1 MDLGKKNSIIKQQQL
16 TSFYTYNMKKFYS
29 IIALSLLLVAC
40 GSSENGSVSQ
50 TIESGNLEAIRS
62 MKATLTSELNV
73 IESDLAALEAAIANL
88 DSSENLPLVTT
99 FEVQPQVFNHYL
111 DLQGNVKTRE
121 NVLLYPEMA
130 GTLLTVK
137 VAKGDRVSK
146 GQLLAVIDNGGM
158 SNQLSQL
165 KTQAALAQTTFER
178 QANLWKQKIGSE
190 IQYLQAKAQA
200 EAQANAVLQLE
211 KVLAKAQITAPFS
224 GVIDQV
230 LKDPGT
236 VVSPGN
242 GSEVFR
248 LINLSNMYIDVDV
261 PEGYLG
267 AVTKG
272 KKAGVYFPVLQDSVN
287 AVVRETGNYI
297 NPNNRSF
304 SAEIAINNPN
314 GSIKPNLNA
323 RVHINDYTNENA
335 LLIPQSVIS
344 ENAAGE
350 QYAYVAELHGDA
362 AVAKRHIITTGK
374 TQGDYVEII
383 SGINAG
389 DLIIKEGARS
399 VKDAQAVKILN

>member
-1 MDLGKKNSIIKQQQL
+1 
-16 TSFYTYNMKKFYS
+16 MKKIYP
-29 IIALSLLLVAC
+29 ILALSILLVAC

-50 TIESGNLEAIRS
+50 TIESGDLEAIRS
-62 MKATLTSELNV
+62 MKTNLTNQLNG
-73 IESDLAALEAAIANL
+73 IETDLAALEAAIANL
-88 DSSENLPLVTT
+88 DTNENLPLVTT

-137 VAKGDRVSK
+137 VKKGARVSK
-146 GQLLAVIDNGGM
+146 GQILAVIDNGGM

-178 QANLWKQKIGSE
+178 QATLWEQKIGSE
-190 IQYLQAKAQA
+190 IQYLQSKAQA

-248 LINLSNMYIDVDV
+248 LINLSNMYIEVDV

-304 SAEIAINNPN
+304 SAEIAVENPN

-323 RVHINDYTNENA
+323 SVHINDYTNENA

-350 QYAYVAELHGDA
+350 QYAYVAELNNGEA
-362 AVAKRHIITTGK
+362 IAKRHIITTGK
-374 TQGDYVEII
+374 TQGDFVEIT
-383 SGINAG
+383 SGISAG

>member
-1 MDLGKKNSIIKQQQL
+1 
-16 TSFYTYNMKKFYS
+16 MKKIYP
-29 IIALSLLLVAC
+29 ILVLSLLLVAC
-40 GSSENGSVSQ
+40 GGSENNSVSQ
-50 TIESGNLEAIRS
+50 TIASGNLEAIRS
-62 MKATLTSELNV
+62 MKTNLTNQLNG
-73 IESDLAALEAAIANL
+73 IETDLAALEAAIANL
-88 DSSENLPLVTT
+88 DTNENLPLVTT

-137 VAKGDRVSK
+137 VKKGARVSK
-146 GQLLAVIDNGGM
+146 GQILAVIDNGGM

-178 QANLWKQKIGSE
+178 QASLWEQKIGSE
-190 IQYLQAKAQA
+190 IQYLQSKAQA

-248 LINLSNMYIDVDV
+248 LINLSNMYIEVDV

-304 SAEIAINNPN
+304 SAEIAVENPN
-314 GSIKPNLNA
+314 GQIKPNLNA

-350 QYAYVAELHGDA
+350 QYAYVAALNNGEA
-362 AVAKRHIITTGK
+362 IAKRHIITTGK
-374 TQGDYVEII
+374 TQGDFVEIT
-383 SGINAG
+383 SGISAG

>member
-1 MDLGKKNSIIKQQQL
+1 
-16 TSFYTYNMKKFYS
+16 MKKFYS

-350 QYAYVAELHGDA
+350 QYAYVAELNGDA

>member
-1 MDLGKKNSIIKQQQL
+1 
-16 TSFYTYNMKKFYS
+16 MKKIYP
-29 IIALSLLLVAC
+29 ILALSILLVAC

-50 TIESGNLEAIRS
+50 TIESGDLEAIRS
-62 MKATLTSELNV
+62 MKTNLTNQLNG
-73 IESDLAALEAAIANL
+73 IETDLAALEAAIANL
-88 DSSENLPLVTT
+88 DTNENLPLVTT

-137 VAKGDRVSK
+137 VKKGARVSK
-146 GQLLAVIDNGGM
+146 GQILAVIDNGGM

-178 QANLWKQKIGSE
+178 QAALWKQKIGSE
-190 IQYLQAKAQA
+190 IQYLQSKAQA

-230 LKDPGT
+230 LKYPGT

-248 LINLSNMYIDVDV
+248 LINLSNMYIEVDV

-304 SAEIAINNPN
+304 SAEIAVENPN

-350 QYAYVAELHGDA
+350 QYAYVAELNNGEA
-362 AVAKRHIITTGK
+362 IAKRHIITTGK
-374 TQGDYVEII
+374 TQGDFVEIT
-383 SGINAG
+383 SGISAG

>member
-1 MDLGKKNSIIKQQQL
+1 
-16 TSFYTYNMKKFYS
+16 MKKIYP
-29 IIALSLLLVAC
+29 ILVLSLLLVAC
-40 GSSENGSVSQ
+40 GGSENNSVSQ
-50 TIESGNLEAIRS
+50 TIASGNLEAIRS
-62 MKATLTSELNV
+62 MKTNLTSQLNG
-73 IESDLAALEAAIANL
+73 IETDLVALEAAIANL
-88 DSSENLPLVTT
+88 DTNENLPLVTT

-137 VAKGDRVSK
+137 VKKGARVSK
-146 GQLLAVIDNGGM
+146 GQILAVIDNGGM

-178 QANLWKQKIGSE
+178 QATLWEQKIGSE
-190 IQYLQAKAQA
+190 IQYLQSKAQA

-248 LINLSNMYIDVDV
+248 LINLSNMYIEVDV

-304 SAEIAINNPN
+304 SAEIAVENPN

-350 QYAYVAELHGDA
+350 QYAYVAELNNGEA
-362 AVAKRHIITTGK
+362 IAKRHIITTGK
-374 TQGDYVEII
+374 TQGDFVEIT

>member
-1 MDLGKKNSIIKQQQL
+1 
-16 TSFYTYNMKKFYS
+16 MKKIYP
-29 IIALSLLLVAC
+29 ILALSILLVAC

-50 TIESGNLEAIRS
+50 TIESGDLEAIRS
-62 MKATLTSELNV
+62 MKTNLTNQLNG
-73 IESDLAALEAAIANL
+73 IETDLAALEAAIANL
-88 DSSENLPLVTT
+88 DTNENLPLVTT

-137 VAKGDRVSK
+137 VKKGARVSK
-146 GQLLAVIDNGGM
+146 GQILAVIDNGGM

-178 QANLWKQKIGSE
+178 QATLWEQKIGSE
-190 IQYLQAKAQA
+190 IQYLQSKAQA

-248 LINLSNMYIDVDV
+248 LINLSNMYIEVDV

-304 SAEIAINNPN
+304 STEIAVENPN

-350 QYAYVAELHGDA
+350 QYAYVAELNNGEA
-362 AVAKRHIITTGK
+362 IAKRHIITTGK
-374 TQGDYVEII
+374 TQGDFVEIT
-383 SGINAG
+383 SGISAG

>member
-1 MDLGKKNSIIKQQQL
+1 
-16 TSFYTYNMKKFYS
+16 MKKIYS
-29 IIALSLLLVAC
+29 ILVLSLLLVAC
-40 GSSENGSVSQ
+40 GGSENNSVSQ
-50 TIESGNLEAIRS
+50 TIASGNLEAIRS
-62 MKATLTSELNV
+62 MKTNLTNQLNG
-73 IESDLAALEAAIANL
+73 IETDLVALEAAIANL
-88 DSSENLPLVTT
+88 DTNENLPLVTT

-137 VAKGDRVSK
+137 VKKGARVSK
-146 GQLLAVIDNGGM
+146 GQILAVIDNGGM

-178 QANLWKQKIGSE
+178 QAVLWKQKIGSE
-190 IQYLQAKAQA
+190 IQYLQSKAQA

-248 LINLSNMYIDVDV
+248 LINLSNMYIEVDV

-304 SAEIAINNPN
+304 SAEIAVENPN
-314 GSIKPNLNA
+314 GQIKPNLNA

-350 QYAYVAELHGDA
+350 QYAYVAELNNGEA
-362 AVAKRHIITTGK
+362 IAKRHIITTGK
-374 TQGDYVEII
+374 TQGDFVEIT
-383 SGINAG
+383 SGISAG

>member
-1 MDLGKKNSIIKQQQL
+1 
-16 TSFYTYNMKKFYS
+16 MKKIYP
-29 IIALSLLLVAC
+29 ILALSILLVAC

-50 TIESGNLEAIRS
+50 TIESGDLEAIRS
-62 MKATLTSELNV
+62 MKTNLTNQLNG
-73 IESDLAALEAAIANL
+73 IETDLAALEAAIANL
-88 DSSENLPLVTT
+88 DTNENLPLVTT

-137 VAKGDRVSK
+137 VKKGARVSK
-146 GQLLAVIDNGGM
+146 GQILAVIDNGGM

-165 KTQAALAQTTFER
+165 KTQSALAQTTFER
-178 QANLWKQKIGSE
+178 QATLWEQKIGSE
-190 IQYLQAKAQA
+190 IQYLQSKAQA

-248 LINLSNMYIDVDV
+248 LINLSNMYIEVDV

-304 SAEIAINNPN
+304 SAEIAVENPN

-350 QYAYVAELHGDA
+350 QYAYVAELNNGEA
-362 AVAKRHIITTGK
+362 IAKRHIITTGK
-374 TQGDYVEII
+374 TQGDFVEIT
-383 SGINAG
+383 SGISAG

>member
-1 MDLGKKNSIIKQQQL
+1 
-16 TSFYTYNMKKFYS
+16 MKKIYP
-29 IIALSLLLVAC
+29 ILALSILLVAC

-50 TIESGNLEAIRS
+50 TIESGDLEAIRS
-62 MKATLTSELNV
+62 MKTNLTNQLNG
-73 IESDLAALEAAIANL
+73 IETDLAALEAAIANL
-88 DSSENLPLVTT
+88 DTNENLPLVTT

-137 VAKGDRVSK
+137 VKKGSRVSK
-146 GQLLAVIDNGGM
+146 GQILAVIDNGGM

-178 QANLWKQKIGSE
+178 QATLWEQKIGSE
-190 IQYLQAKAQA
+190 IQYLQSKAQA

-248 LINLSNMYIDVDV
+248 LINLSNMYIEVDV

-304 SAEIAINNPN
+304 SAEIAVENPN

-350 QYAYVAELHGDA
+350 QYAYVAELNNGEA
-362 AVAKRHIITTGK
+362 IAKRHIITTGK
-374 TQGDYVEII
+374 TQGDFVEIT
-383 SGINAG
+383 SGISAG

>member
-1 MDLGKKNSIIKQQQL
+1 
-16 TSFYTYNMKKFYS
+16 MKKIYP
-29 IIALSLLLVAC
+29 ILALSILLVAC

-50 TIESGNLEAIRS
+50 TIESGDLEAIRS
-62 MKATLTSELNV
+62 MKTNLTNQLNG
-73 IESDLAALEAAIANL
+73 IETDLAALEAAIANL
-88 DSSENLPLVTT
+88 DTNENLPLVTT

-137 VAKGDRVSK
+137 VKKGARVSK
-146 GQLLAVIDNGGM
+146 GQILAVIDNGGM

-178 QANLWKQKIGSE
+178 QATLWEQKIGSE
-190 IQYLQAKAQA
+190 IQYLQSKAQA

-248 LINLSNMYIDVDV
+248 LINLSNMYIEVDV

-304 SAEIAINNPN
+304 SAEIAVENPN
-314 GSIKPNLNA
+314 GQIKPNLNA

-350 QYAYVAELHGDA
+350 QYAYVAELNNGEA
-362 AVAKRHIITTGK
+362 IAKRHIITTGK
-374 TQGDYVEII
+374 TQGDFVEIT
-383 SGINAG
+383 SGISAG

>member
-1 MDLGKKNSIIKQQQL
+1 
-16 TSFYTYNMKKFYS
+16 MKKIYS
-29 IIALSLLLVAC
+29 ILVLSLLLVAC
-40 GSSENGSVSQ
+40 GGSENNSVSQ
-50 TIESGNLEAIRS
+50 TIASGNLEAIRS
-62 MKATLTSELNV
+62 MKTNLTNQLNG
-73 IESDLAALEAAIANL
+73 IETDLVALEAAIANL
-88 DSSENLPLVTT
+88 DTNENLPLVTT

-137 VAKGDRVSK
+137 VKKGARVSK
-146 GQLLAVIDNGGM
+146 GQILAVIDNGGM

-178 QANLWKQKIGSE
+178 QAALWKQKIGSE
-190 IQYLQAKAQA
+190 IQYLQSKAQA

-248 LINLSNMYIDVDV
+248 LINLSNMYIEVDV

-304 SAEIAINNPN
+304 SAEIAVENPN

-350 QYAYVAELHGDA
+350 QYAYVAELNNGEA
-362 AVAKRHIITTGK
+362 IAKRHIITTGK
-374 TQGDYVEII
+374 TQGDFVEIT
-383 SGINAG
+383 SGISAG

>member
-1 MDLGKKNSIIKQQQL
+1 
-16 TSFYTYNMKKFYS
+16 MKKIYS
-29 IIALSLLLVAC
+29 ILSLSLLLVAC
-40 GSSENGSVSQ
+40 GGAEKNSVSA
-50 TIESGNLEAIRS
+50 TIESGHLDAIRE
-62 MKATLTSELNV
+62 MKASLTETSNQ
-73 IESDLAALEAAIANL
+73 IEADLVALEAAISAL
-88 DSSENLPLVTT
+88 DGNENLPLVTT
-99 FEVQPQVFNHYL
+99 FEVQPQLFNHYL

-130 GTLLTVK
+130 GTLLSVAVK
-137 VAKGDRVSK
+137 KGDWVSK

-158 SNQLSQL
+158 SNQLNQL

-178 QANLWKQKIGSE
+178 QAALWAQKIGSE

-211 KVLAKAQITAPFS
+211 KVLAKAQIRAPFS
-224 GVIDQV
+224 GVVDQV

-236 VVSPGN
+236 VVSPGGQ

-248 LINLSNMYIDVDV
+248 LINLSNMYIEVDV
-261 PEGYLG
+261 PESYLG
-267 AVTKG
+267 GVTKG
-272 KKAGVYFPVLQDSVN
+272 KKAGVFFPVLNDSVS

-304 SAEIAINNPN
+304 SAEIALKNTD
-314 GSIKPNLNA
+314 GRIKPNLNA

-350 QYAYVAELHGDA
+350 QYAYVAEKDGEKT
-362 AVAKRHIITTGK
+362 VAMRHIITTGK
-374 TQGDYVEII
+374 TQGDHVEIL
-383 SGINAG
+383 SGLSAG
-389 DLIIKEGARS
+389 DFIIKEGARS
-399 VKDAQAVKILN
+399 VKDAQSVKILN

>member
-1 MDLGKKNSIIKQQQL
+1 
-16 TSFYTYNMKKFYS
+16 MKKIYP
-29 IIALSLLLVAC
+29 ILVLSLLLVAC
-40 GSSENGSVSQ
+40 GGSENNSVSQ
-50 TIESGNLEAIRS
+50 TIASGNLEAIRS
-62 MKATLTSELNV
+62 MKTNLTSQLNG
-73 IESDLAALEAAIANL
+73 IETDLAALEAAIANL
-88 DSSENLPLVTT
+88 DTNENLPLVTT

-137 VAKGDRVSK
+137 VKKGARVSK
-146 GQLLAVIDNGGM
+146 GQILAVIDNGGM

-178 QANLWKQKIGSE
+178 QATLWEQKIGSE
-190 IQYLQAKAQA
+190 IQYLQSKAQA

-248 LINLSNMYIDVDV
+248 LINLSNMYIEVDV

-272 KKAGVYFPVLQDSVN
+272 KKAGVYFPVLQDSVS

-304 SAEIAINNPN
+304 SAEIAVENPN

-350 QYAYVAELHGDA
+350 QYAYVAELNNGEA
-362 AVAKRHIITTGK
+362 IAKRHIITTGK
-374 TQGDYVEII
+374 TQGDFVEIT
-383 SGINAG
+383 SGISAG

>member
-1 MDLGKKNSIIKQQQL
+1 
-16 TSFYTYNMKKFYS
+16 MKKIYP
-29 IIALSLLLVAC
+29 ILALSILLVAC

-50 TIESGNLEAIRS
+50 TIESGDLEAIRS
-62 MKATLTSELNV
+62 MKTNLTNQLNG
-73 IESDLAALEAAIANL
+73 IETDLAALEAAIANL
-88 DSSENLPLVTT
+88 DTNENLPLVTT

-137 VAKGDRVSK
+137 VKKGARVSK
-146 GQLLAVIDNGGM
+146 GQILAVIDNGGM

-178 QANLWKQKIGSE
+178 QATLWEQKIGSE
-190 IQYLQAKAQA
+190 IQYLQSKAQA

-248 LINLSNMYIDVDV
+248 LINLSNMYIEVDV

-304 SAEIAINNPN
+304 SAEIAVENPN
-314 GSIKPNLNA
+314 GQIKPNLNA

-350 QYAYVAELHGDA
+350 QYAYVAELHGET

-374 TQGDYVEII
+374 TQGDFVEIT
-383 SGINAG
+383 SGISAG

>member
-1 MDLGKKNSIIKQQQL
+1 
-16 TSFYTYNMKKFYS
+16 MKKIYS
-29 IIALSLLLVAC
+29 IIALSLFLVAC
-40 GSSENGSVSQ
+40 GSSENSSISQ
-50 TIESGNLEAIRS
+50 TIESGNLEAIRN

-73 IESDLAALEAAIANL
+73 IESDLAALEAAIASL

-99 FEVQPQVFNHYL
+99 FQVQPQVFNHYL

-236 VVSPGN
+236 VVSPGS
-242 GSEVFR
+242 GSEIFR

-350 QYAYVAELHGDA
+350 QYAYVAELHGET

-374 TQGDYVEII
+374 TQGDYVEVI
-383 SGINAG
+383 SGISAG

>member
-1 MDLGKKNSIIKQQQL
+1 
-16 TSFYTYNMKKFYS
+16 MKKIYP
-29 IIALSLLLVAC
+29 ILALSILLVAC

-50 TIESGNLEAIRS
+50 TIESGDLEAIRS
-62 MKATLTSELNV
+62 MKTNLTNQLNG
-73 IESDLAALEAAIANL
+73 IETDLAALEAAIANL
-88 DSSENLPLVTT
+88 DTNENLPLVTT

-137 VAKGDRVSK
+137 VKKGARVSK
-146 GQLLAVIDNGGM
+146 GQILAVIDNGGM

-178 QANLWKQKIGSE
+178 QATLWEQKIGSE
-190 IQYLQAKAQA
+190 IQYLQSKAQA

-236 VVSPGN
+236 VVYPGN

-248 LINLSNMYIDVDV
+248 LINLSNMYIEVDV

-304 SAEIAINNPN
+304 SAEIAVENPN

-350 QYAYVAELHGDA
+350 QYAYVAELNNGEA
-362 AVAKRHIITTGK
+362 IAKRHIITTGK
-374 TQGDYVEII
+374 TQGDFVEIT
-383 SGINAG
+383 SGISAG

>member
-1 MDLGKKNSIIKQQQL
+1 
-16 TSFYTYNMKKFYS
+16 MKKIYP
-29 IIALSLLLVAC
+29 ILVLSLLLVAC
-40 GSSENGSVSQ
+40 GGSENNSVSQ
-50 TIESGNLEAIRS
+50 TIASGNLEAIRS
-62 MKATLTSELNV
+62 MKTNLTSQLNG
-73 IESDLAALEAAIANL
+73 IETDLVALEAAIANL
-88 DSSENLPLVTT
+88 DTNENLPLVTT

-137 VAKGDRVSK
+137 VKKGARVSK
-146 GQLLAVIDNGGM
+146 GQILAVIDNGGM

-178 QANLWKQKIGSE
+178 QATLWEQKIGSE
-190 IQYLQAKAQA
+190 IQYLQSKAQA

-248 LINLSNMYIDVDV
+248 LINLSNMYIEVDV

-287 AVVRETGNYI
+287 AVVRQTGNYI

-304 SAEIAINNPN
+304 SAEIAVENPN
-314 GSIKPNLNA
+314 GQIKPNLNA

-350 QYAYVAELHGDA
+350 QYAYVAELNNGEA
-362 AVAKRHIITTGK
+362 IAKRHIITTGK
-374 TQGDYVEII
+374 TQGDFVEIT

>member
-1 MDLGKKNSIIKQQQL
+1 
-16 TSFYTYNMKKFYS
+16 MKKIYS
-29 IIALSLLLVAC
+29 ILVLSLLLVAC
-40 GSSENGSVSQ
+40 GGSENNSVSQ
-50 TIESGNLEAIRS
+50 TIASGNLEAIRS
-62 MKATLTSELNV
+62 MKTNLTNQLNG
-73 IESDLAALEAAIANL
+73 IETDLAALEAAIANL
-88 DSSENLPLVTT
+88 DTNENLPLVTT

-137 VAKGDRVSK
+137 VKKGERVSK
-146 GQLLAVIDNGGM
+146 GQILAVIDNGGM

-178 QANLWKQKIGSE
+178 QATLWEQKIGSE
-190 IQYLQAKAQA
+190 IQYLQSKAQA

-248 LINLSNMYIDVDV
+248 LINLSNMYIEVDV

-304 SAEIAINNPN
+304 SAEIAVENPN

-350 QYAYVAELHGDA
+350 QYAYVAELNNGEA
-362 AVAKRHIITTGK
+362 IAKRHIITTGK
-374 TQGDYVEII
+374 TQGDFVEIT
-383 SGINAG
+383 SGISAG

>member
-1 MDLGKKNSIIKQQQL
+1 
-16 TSFYTYNMKKFYS
+16 MKKIYP
-29 IIALSLLLVAC
+29 ILVLSLLLVAC
-40 GSSENGSVSQ
+40 GGSENNSVSQ
-50 TIESGNLEAIRS
+50 TIASGNLEAIRS
-62 MKATLTSELNV
+62 MKTNLTNQLNG
-73 IESDLAALEAAIANL
+73 IETDLAALEAAIANL
-88 DSSENLPLVTT
+88 DTNENLPLVTT

-137 VAKGDRVSK
+137 VKKGARVSK
-146 GQLLAVIDNGGM
+146 GQILAVIDNGGM

-178 QANLWKQKIGSE
+178 QATLWEQKIGSE
-190 IQYLQAKAQA
+190 IQYLQSKAQA

-248 LINLSNMYIDVDV
+248 LINLSNMYIEVDV

-304 SAEIAINNPN
+304 SAEIAVENPN
-314 GSIKPNLNA
+314 GQIKPNLNA

-350 QYAYVAELHGDA
+350 QYAYVAALNNGEA
-362 AVAKRHIITTGK
+362 IAKRHIITTGK
-374 TQGDYVEII
+374 TQGDFVEIT
-383 SGINAG
+383 SGISAG

>member
-1 MDLGKKNSIIKQQQL
+1 
-16 TSFYTYNMKKFYS
+16 MKKIYS
-29 IIALSLLLVAC
+29 ILVLSLLLVAC
-40 GSSENGSVSQ
+40 GGSENNNVSQ
-50 TIESGNLEAIRS
+50 TIASGNLEAIRS
-62 MKATLTSELNV
+62 MKTNLTSQLNG
-73 IESDLAALEAAIANL
+73 IETDLAALEAAIASL
-88 DSSENLPLVTT
+88 DTNENLPLVTT

-137 VAKGDRVSK
+137 VKKGARVSK
-146 GQLLAVIDNGGM
+146 GQILAVIDNGGM

-178 QANLWKQKIGSE
+178 QATLWEQKIGSE
-190 IQYLQAKAQA
+190 IQYLQSKAQA

-248 LINLSNMYIDVDV
+248 LINLSNMYIEVDV

-304 SAEIAINNPN
+304 SAEIAVENPN

-350 QYAYVAELHGDA
+350 QYAYVAALNNGVA
-362 AVAKRHIITTGK
+362 IAKRRIITTGK
-374 TQGDYVEII
+374 TQGDFVEIT
-383 SGINAG
+383 SGISAG

>member
-1 MDLGKKNSIIKQQQL
+1 
-16 TSFYTYNMKKFYS
+16 MKKIYP
-29 IIALSLLLVAC
+29 ILALSILLVAC

-50 TIESGNLEAIRS
+50 TIESGDLEAIRS
-62 MKATLTSELNV
+62 MKTNLTNQLNG
-73 IESDLAALEAAIANL
+73 IETDLAALEAAIANL
-88 DSSENLPLVTT
+88 DTNENLPLVTT

-137 VAKGDRVSK
+137 VKKGARVSK
-146 GQLLAVIDNGGM
+146 GQILAVIDNGGM

-178 QANLWKQKIGSE
+178 QATLWEQKIGSE
-190 IQYLQAKAQA
+190 IQYLQSKAQA

-248 LINLSNMYIDVDV
+248 LINLSNMYIEVDV

-267 AVTKG
+267 TVTKG

-304 SAEIAINNPN
+304 SAEIAVENPN

-350 QYAYVAELHGDA
+350 QYAYVAELYNGEA
-362 AVAKRHIITTGK
+362 IAKRHIITTGK
-374 TQGDYVEII
+374 TQGDFVEIT
-383 SGINAG
+383 SGISAG

>member
-1 MDLGKKNSIIKQQQL
+1 
-16 TSFYTYNMKKFYS
+16 MKKIYP
-29 IIALSLLLVAC
+29 ILALSILLVAC

-50 TIESGNLEAIRS
+50 TIESGDLEAIRS
-62 MKATLTSELNV
+62 MKTNLTNQLNG
-73 IESDLAALEAAIANL
+73 IETDLAALEAAIANL
-88 DSSENLPLVTT
+88 DTNENLPLVTT

-137 VAKGDRVSK
+137 VKKGARVSK
-146 GQLLAVIDNGGM
+146 GQILAVIDNGGM

-178 QANLWKQKIGSE
+178 QAALWKQKIGSE
-190 IQYLQAKAQA
+190 IQYLQSKAQA

-248 LINLSNMYIDVDV
+248 LINLSNMYIEVDV

-304 SAEIAINNPN
+304 SAEIAVENPN
-314 GSIKPNLNA
+314 GQIKPNLNA

-350 QYAYVAELHGDA
+350 QYAYVAELYNGEA
-362 AVAKRHIITTGK
+362 IAKRHIITTGK
-374 TQGDYVEII
+374 TQGDFVEIT
-383 SGINAG
+383 SGISAG

>member
-1 MDLGKKNSIIKQQQL
+1 
-16 TSFYTYNMKKFYS
+16 MKKIYP
-29 IIALSLLLVAC
+29 ILALSILLVAC

-50 TIESGNLEAIRS
+50 TIESGDLEAIRS
-62 MKATLTSELNV
+62 MKTNLTNQLNG
-73 IESDLAALEAAIANL
+73 IETDLAALEAAIANL
-88 DSSENLPLVTT
+88 DTNENLPLVTT

-137 VAKGDRVSK
+137 VKKGARVSK
-146 GQLLAVIDNGGM
+146 GQILAVIDNGGM

-178 QANLWKQKIGSE
+178 QATLWEQKIGSE
-190 IQYLQAKAQA
+190 IQYLQSKAQS

-248 LINLSNMYIDVDV
+248 LINLSNMYIEVDV

-304 SAEIAINNPN
+304 SAEIAVENPN

-350 QYAYVAELHGDA
+350 QYAYVAELNNGEA
-362 AVAKRHIITTGK
+362 IAKRHIITTGK
-374 TQGDYVEII
+374 TQGDFVEIT
-383 SGINAG
+383 SGISAG

>member
-1 MDLGKKNSIIKQQQL
+1 
-16 TSFYTYNMKKFYS
+16 MKKIYP
-29 IIALSLLLVAC
+29 ILVLSLLLVAC
-40 GSSENGSVSQ
+40 GGSENNSVSQ
-50 TIESGNLEAIRS
+50 TIASGNLEAIRS
-62 MKATLTSELNV
+62 MKTNLTNQLNR
-73 IESDLAALEAAIANL
+73 IETDLVALEAAIANL
-88 DSSENLPLVTT
+88 DTNENLPLVTT

-137 VAKGDRVSK
+137 VKKGARVSK
-146 GQLLAVIDNGGM
+146 GQILAVIDNGGM

-178 QANLWKQKIGSE
+178 QATLWEQKIGSE
-190 IQYLQAKAQA
+190 IQYLQSKAQA

-248 LINLSNMYIDVDV
+248 LINLSNMYIEVDV

-304 SAEIAINNPN
+304 SAEIAVENPN
-314 GSIKPNLNA
+314 GQIKPNLNA

-350 QYAYVAELHGDA
+350 QYAYVAELNNGEA
-362 AVAKRHIITTGK
+362 IAKRHIITTGK
-374 TQGDYVEII
+374 TQGDFVEIT

>member
-1 MDLGKKNSIIKQQQL
+1 
-16 TSFYTYNMKKFYS
+16 MKKIYS
-29 IIALSLLLVAC
+29 ILVLSLLLVAC
-40 GSSENGSVSQ
+40 GGSENNSVSQ
-50 TIESGNLEAIRS
+50 TIASGNLEAIRS
-62 MKATLTSELNV
+62 MKTNLTNQLNG
-73 IESDLAALEAAIANL
+73 IETDLAALEAAIANL
-88 DSSENLPLVTT
+88 DTNENLPLVTT

-137 VAKGDRVSK
+137 VKKGARVSK
-146 GQLLAVIDNGGM
+146 GQILAVIDNGGM

-178 QANLWKQKIGSE
+178 QATLWEQKIGSE
-190 IQYLQAKAQA
+190 IQYLQSKAQA

-248 LINLSNMYIDVDV
+248 LINLSNMYIEVDV

-304 SAEIAINNPN
+304 SAEIAVENPN
-314 GSIKPNLNA
+314 GQIKPNLNA

-350 QYAYVAELHGDA
+350 QYAYVAELNNGEA
-362 AVAKRHIITTGK
+362 IAKRHIITTGK
-374 TQGDYVEII
+374 TQGDFVEIT

>member
-40 GSSENGSVSQ
+40 GSSENGSVSE

-73 IESDLAALEAAIANL
+73 IESDLAALEAAIASL

-350 QYAYVAELHGDA
+350 QYAYVAELNGDA

-374 TQGDYVEII
+374 TQGDYVEIT

>member
-1 MDLGKKNSIIKQQQL
+1 
-16 TSFYTYNMKKFYS
+16 MKKFYS

-178 QANLWKQKIGSE
+178 QATLWEQKIGSE
-190 IQYLQAKAQA
+190 IQYLQSKAQA

-248 LINLSNMYIDVDV
+248 LINLSNMYIEVDV

-304 SAEIAINNPN
+304 SAEIAVENPN

-350 QYAYVAELHGDA
+350 QYAYVAELYNGEA
-362 AVAKRHIITTGK
+362 IAKRHIITTGK
-374 TQGDYVEII
+374 TQGDFVEIT
-383 SGINAG
+383 SGISAG

>member
-1 MDLGKKNSIIKQQQL
+1 
-16 TSFYTYNMKKFYS
+16 MKKIYS
-29 IIALSLLLVAC
+29 ILVLSLLLVAC

-50 TIESGNLEAIRS
+50 TIESGDLEAIRS
-62 MKATLTSELNV
+62 MKTNLTNQLNG
-73 IESDLAALEAAIANL
+73 IETDLAALEAAIANL
-88 DSSENLPLVTT
+88 DTNENLPLVTT

-137 VAKGDRVSK
+137 VKKGARVSK
-146 GQLLAVIDNGGM
+146 GQILAVIDNGGM

-178 QANLWKQKIGSE
+178 QATLWEQKIGSE
-190 IQYLQAKAQA
+190 IQYLQSKAQA

-248 LINLSNMYIDVDV
+248 LINLSNMYIEVDV

-304 SAEIAINNPN
+304 SAEIAVENPN

-350 QYAYVAELHGDA
+350 QYAYVAELNNGEA
-362 AVAKRHIITTGK
+362 IAKRHIITTGK
-374 TQGDYVEII
+374 TQGDFVEIT
-383 SGINAG
+383 SGISAG

>member
-1 MDLGKKNSIIKQQQL
+1 
-16 TSFYTYNMKKFYS
+16 MKKIYP
-29 IIALSLLLVAC
+29 ILALSILLVAC

-50 TIESGNLEAIRS
+50 TIESGDLEAIRS
-62 MKATLTSELNV
+62 MKTNLTNQLNG
-73 IESDLAALEAAIANL
+73 IETDLAALEAAIANL
-88 DSSENLPLVTT
+88 DTNENLPLVTT
-99 FEVQPQVFNHYL
+99 LEVQPQVFNHYL

-137 VAKGDRVSK
+137 VKKGARVSK
-146 GQLLAVIDNGGM
+146 GQILAVIDNGGM

-178 QANLWKQKIGSE
+178 QATLWEQKIGSE
-190 IQYLQAKAQA
+190 IQYLQSKAQA

-248 LINLSNMYIDVDV
+248 LINLSNMYIEVDV

-304 SAEIAINNPN
+304 SAEIAVENPN

-350 QYAYVAELHGDA
+350 QYAYVAELNNGEA
-362 AVAKRHIITTGK
+362 IAKRHIITTGK
-374 TQGDYVEII
+374 TQGDFVEIT
-383 SGINAG
+383 SGISAG

>member
-1 MDLGKKNSIIKQQQL
+1 
-16 TSFYTYNMKKFYS
+16 MKKIYP
-29 IIALSLLLVAC
+29 ILALSVLLVAC

-50 TIESGNLEAIRS
+50 TIESGDLEAIRS
-62 MKATLTSELNV
+62 MKTNLTNQLNG
-73 IESDLAALEAAIANL
+73 IETDLAALEAAIANL
-88 DSSENLPLVTT
+88 DTNENLPLVTT

-137 VAKGDRVSK
+137 VKKGARVSK
-146 GQLLAVIDNGGM
+146 GQILAVIDNGGM

-178 QANLWKQKIGSE
+178 QATLWEQKIGSE
-190 IQYLQAKAQA
+190 IQYLQSKAQS

-248 LINLSNMYIDVDV
+248 LINLSNMYIEVDV

-272 KKAGVYFPVLQDSVN
+272 KKAGVYFPVLQDSVS

-304 SAEIAINNPN
+304 SAEIAVENPN

-350 QYAYVAELHGDA
+350 QYAYVAELNNGEA
-362 AVAKRHIITTGK
+362 IAKRHIITTGK
-374 TQGDYVEII
+374 TQGDFVEIT
-383 SGINAG
+383 SGISAG

>member
-1 MDLGKKNSIIKQQQL
+1 
-16 TSFYTYNMKKFYS
+16 MKKIYS
-29 IIALSLLLVAC
+29 ILVLSLLLVAC
-40 GSSENGSVSQ
+40 GGSENNSVSQ
-50 TIESGNLEAIRS
+50 TIASGNLEAIRS
-62 MKATLTSELNV
+62 MKTNLTNQLNR
-73 IESDLAALEAAIANL
+73 IETDLVALEAAIANL
-88 DSSENLPLVTT
+88 DTNENLPLVTT

-137 VAKGDRVSK
+137 VKKGARVSK
-146 GQLLAVIDNGGM
+146 GQILAVIDNGGM

-165 KTQAALAQTTFER
+165 KTQATLAQTTFER
-178 QANLWKQKIGSE
+178 QATLWEQKIGSE
-190 IQYLQAKAQA
+190 IQYPQSKAQA

-248 LINLSNMYIDVDV
+248 LINLSNMYIEVDV

-350 QYAYVAELHGDA
+350 QYAYVAELNGDA

>member
-1 MDLGKKNSIIKQQQL
+1 
-16 TSFYTYNMKKFYS
+16 MKKIYP
-29 IIALSLLLVAC
+29 ILALSILLVAC

-50 TIESGNLEAIRS
+50 TIESGDLEAIRS
-62 MKATLTSELNV
+62 MKTNLTNQLNG
-73 IESDLAALEAAIANL
+73 IETDLAALEAAIANL
-88 DSSENLPLVTT
+88 DTNENLPLVTT

-137 VAKGDRVSK
+137 VKKGARVSK
-146 GQLLAVIDNGGM
+146 GQILAVIDNGGM

-178 QANLWKQKIGSE
+178 QATLWEQKIGSE
-190 IQYLQAKAQA
+190 IQYLKSKAQA

-248 LINLSNMYIDVDV
+248 LINLSNMYIEVDV

-304 SAEIAINNPN
+304 SAEIAVENPN
-314 GSIKPNLNA
+314 GQIKPNLNA

-350 QYAYVAELHGDA
+350 QYAYVAELYNGEA
-362 AVAKRHIITTGK
+362 IAKRHIITTGK
-374 TQGDYVEII
+374 TQGDFVEIT
-383 SGINAG
+383 SGISAG

>member
-1 MDLGKKNSIIKQQQL
+1 
-16 TSFYTYNMKKFYS
+16 MKKIYS
-29 IIALSLLLVAC
+29 ILVLSLLLVAC
-40 GSSENGSVSQ
+40 GGSENNSVSQ
-50 TIESGNLEAIRS
+50 TIASGNLEAIRS
-62 MKATLTSELNV
+62 MKTNLTSQLNG
-73 IESDLAALEAAIANL
+73 IETDLAALEAAIANL
-88 DSSENLPLVTT
+88 DTNENLPLVTT

-137 VAKGDRVSK
+137 VKKGARVSK
-146 GQLLAVIDNGGM
+146 GQILAVIDNGGM

-178 QANLWKQKIGSE
+178 QATLWEQKIGSE
-190 IQYLQAKAQA
+190 IQYLQSKAQA

-248 LINLSNMYIDVDV
+248 LINLSNMYIEVDV

-304 SAEIAINNPN
+304 SAEIAVENPN

-350 QYAYVAELHGDA
+350 QYAYVAELNNGEA
-362 AVAKRHIITTGK
+362 IAKRHIITTGK
-374 TQGDYVEII
+374 TQGDFVEIT

>member
-1 MDLGKKNSIIKQQQL
+1 
-16 TSFYTYNMKKFYS
+16 MKKIYS
-29 IIALSLLLVAC
+29 ILVLSLLLVAC
-40 GSSENGSVSQ
+40 GGSENNSVSQ
-50 TIESGNLEAIRS
+50 TIASGNLEAIRS
-62 MKATLTSELNV
+62 MKTNLTNQLNG
-73 IESDLAALEAAIANL
+73 IETDLVALEAAIANL
-88 DSSENLPLVTT
+88 DTNENLPLVTT

-137 VAKGDRVSK
+137 VKKGARVSK
-146 GQLLAVIDNGGM
+146 GQILAVIDNGGM

-178 QANLWKQKIGSE
+178 QATLWEQKIGSE
-190 IQYLQAKAQA
+190 IQYLQSKAQA

-248 LINLSNMYIDVDV
+248 LINLSNMYIEVDV

-304 SAEIAINNPN
+304 SAEIAVENPN

-350 QYAYVAELHGDA
+350 QYAYVAELYNGEA
-362 AVAKRHIITTGK
+362 IAKRHIITTGK
-374 TQGDYVEII
+374 TQGDFVEIT
-383 SGINAG
+383 SGISAG

>member
-1 MDLGKKNSIIKQQQL
+1 
-16 TSFYTYNMKKFYS
+16 MKKIYP
-29 IIALSLLLVAC
+29 ILALSILLVAC

-50 TIESGNLEAIRS
+50 TIESGDLEAIRS
-62 MKATLTSELNV
+62 MKTNLTNQLNG
-73 IESDLAALEAAIANL
+73 IETDLAALEAAIANL
-88 DSSENLPLVTT
+88 DTNENLPLVTT

-137 VAKGDRVSK
+137 VKKGARVSK
-146 GQLLAVIDNGGM
+146 GQILAVIDNGGM

-178 QANLWKQKIGSE
+178 QATLWEQKIGSE
-190 IQYLQAKAQA
+190 IQYLQSKAQA

-248 LINLSNMYIDVDV
+248 LINLSNMYIEVDV

-304 SAEIAINNPN
+304 SAEIAVENPN

-350 QYAYVAELHGDA
+350 QYAYVAELNNGEA
-362 AVAKRHIITTGK
+362 IAKRHIITTGK
-374 TQGDYVEII
+374 TQGDFVEIT
-383 SGINAG
+383 SGISAG

>member
-1 MDLGKKNSIIKQQQL
+1 
-16 TSFYTYNMKKFYS
+16 MKKIYP
-29 IIALSLLLVAC
+29 IIALSILLVAC

-50 TIESGNLEAIRS
+50 TIESGDLEAIRS
-62 MKATLTSELNV
+62 MKTNLTNQLNG
-73 IESDLAALEAAIANL
+73 IETDLAALEAAIANL
-88 DSSENLPLVTT
+88 DTNENLPLVTT

-137 VAKGDRVSK
+137 VKKGARVSK
-146 GQLLAVIDNGGM
+146 GQILAVIDNGGM

-178 QANLWKQKIGSE
+178 QATLWEQKIGSE
-190 IQYLQAKAQA
+190 IQYLQSKAQA

-248 LINLSNMYIDVDV
+248 LINLSNMYIEVDV

-304 SAEIAINNPN
+304 SAEIAVENPN

-350 QYAYVAELHGDA
+350 QYAYVAELNNGEA
-362 AVAKRHIITTGK
+362 IAKRHIITTGK
-374 TQGDYVEII
+374 TQGDFVEIT
-383 SGINAG
+383 SGISAG

>member
-1 MDLGKKNSIIKQQQL
+1 
-16 TSFYTYNMKKFYS
+16 MKKIYP
-29 IIALSLLLVAC
+29 ILALSILLVAC

-62 MKATLTSELNV
+62 MKTNLTNQLNG
-73 IESDLAALEAAIANL
+73 IETDLAALEAAIASL
-88 DSSENLPLVTT
+88 DTNENLPLVTT

-137 VAKGDRVSK
+137 VKKGARVSK
-146 GQLLAVIDNGGM
+146 GQILAVIDNGGM

-178 QANLWKQKIGSE
+178 QATLWEQKIGSE
-190 IQYLQAKAQA
+190 IQYLQSKAQA

-248 LINLSNMYIDVDV
+248 LINLSNMYIEVDV

-304 SAEIAINNPN
+304 SAEIAVENPN

-350 QYAYVAELHGDA
+350 QYAYVAELNNGEA
-362 AVAKRHIITTGK
+362 IAKRHIITTGK
-374 TQGDYVEII
+374 TQGDFVEIT
-383 SGINAG
+383 SGISAG